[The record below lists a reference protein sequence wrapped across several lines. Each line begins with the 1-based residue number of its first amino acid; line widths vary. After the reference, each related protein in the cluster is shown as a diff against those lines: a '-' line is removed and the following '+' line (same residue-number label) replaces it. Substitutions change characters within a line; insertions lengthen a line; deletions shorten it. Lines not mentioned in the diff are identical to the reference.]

1 MAPREVTRER
11 PKPGNRSAAAA
22 SSVIGF
28 LRALI
33 CAEVE
38 RRFLRSWPHLDHVR
52 ATSESAWV
60 TTTTKRLATRLKHGE
75 SV

>member
-33 CAEVE
+33 HFRE
-38 RRFLRSWPHLDHVR
+38 RMGDSYHQETGH
-52 ATSESAWV
+52 TSQARRIGL
-60 TTTTKRLATRLKHGE
+60 TN
-75 SV
+75 